1 MTSCMCYL
9 HVNNFISR
17 DISTVNYY
25 PKAIRVG
32 VHICSVSSIHYGKGG
47 GQNGVC
53 KKLGG
58 LRVMRECEAQP

>member
-25 PKAIRVG
+25 PKAIRVSA
-32 VHICSVSSIHYGKGG
+32 VFHPYIMARGG
-47 GQNGVC
+47 NGVC
-53 KKLGG
+53 EKLGG
-58 LRVMRECEAQP
+58 LRVMRECEVRP

>member
-1 MTSCMCYL
+1 M
-9 HVNNFISR
+9 HVLLACDNFISSN
-17 DISTVNYY
+17 ISIVNYY

-47 GQNGVC
+47 GGQNGVC

-58 LRVMRECEAQP
+58 LRVMRECEARP

>member
-9 HVNNFISR
+9 HVISR

-47 GQNGVC
+47 GGGGQNGVC

-58 LRVMRECEAQP
+58 LHLMRECEARP